1 MKKKTVK
8 FSSAS
13 TTFYF
18 DTSFDLLEDLTGT
31 VKTVIIT
38 DENVFRANQRKFK
51 GWNTIVLKAGEEY
64 KIQRTVDSIID
75 QLIAFG
81 VDRKSFLV
89 GVGGGVI
96 TDITGYVAGIYL
108 RGVKFGFVPTS
119 VLAMVDAAIG
129 GKNGID
135 VGVYKNMVG
144 VIRQP
149 EFLLYDYS
157 FLKSLPKAEW
167 INGFAEIIKHA
178 CIKDASMFKLLEQS
192 KLINFQNDKHLLDR
206 IIQKNVLLKSRVVQE
221 DEFETGNRKLLN
233 FGHTFGHAI
242 ENTYALP
249 HGHAVAI
256 GMVVACL
263 ISESYKK
270 FRQTDNVVAVIR
282 KYGLPAY
289 HSFDAAKVLA
299 VMGSDKKKVND
310 VINYVMLERIGKA
323 VVSPVSMDEISGLM
337 IQLENKRS

>member
-1 MKKKTVK
+1 MKKTTVK

-18 DTSFDLLEDLTGT
+18 DTSFNLLEDLTGT
-31 VKTVIIT
+31 AKTVIIT
-38 DENVFRANQRKFK
+38 DENIFRAHQKKFE
-51 GWNTIVLKAGEEY
+51 GWNTIVLQAGEEY

-89 GVGGGVI
+89 GIGGGVI
-96 TDITGYVAGIYL
+96 TDLTGYVAGIYL

-135 VGVYKNMVG
+135 VGLYKNMVG

-157 FLKSLPKAEW
+157 FLKSLPKTEW
-167 INGFAEIIKHA
+167 VNGFAEIIKHA

-192 KLINFQNDKHLLDR
+192 KLSDFQKDRNLLNR
-206 IIQKNVLLKSRVVQE
+206 IIQKNALLKARVVQE

-256 GMVVACL
+256 GIVVACI
-263 ISESYKK
+263 ISESYKN
-270 FRQTDNVVAVIR
+270 FRHTDRVVALIR

-289 HSFDAAKVLA
+289 HAFDAAKVSA
-299 VMGSDKKKVND
+299 VMRTDKKKVND
-310 VINYVMLERIGKA
+310 VINFVMLEKIGKA
-323 VVSPVSMDEISGLM
+323 VVAPVSMDEISGL
-337 IQLENKRS
+337 ITQLENKSS